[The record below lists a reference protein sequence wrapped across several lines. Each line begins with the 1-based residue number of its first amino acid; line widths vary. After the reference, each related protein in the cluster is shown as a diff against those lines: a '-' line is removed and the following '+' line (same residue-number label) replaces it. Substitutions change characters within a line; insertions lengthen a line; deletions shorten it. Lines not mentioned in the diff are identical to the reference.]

1 MEGYIL
7 KQIYKTYE
15 KPIYNY
21 ILLMMQNE
29 QIAEELT
36 QKTFI

>member
-21 ILLMMQNE
+21 VLLMVQNE
-29 QIAEELT
+29 QITEVLT
-36 QKTFI
+36 KNTFI